1 MDDRKRRKDD
11 LIKELVRLRTKV
23 ARLNKALSRTTITNL
38 NTKIGSREK
47 RMEESLRQSKKFH
60 RSIMQTALDGI
71 WINNLE
77 GQILDLN
84 QAYCK
89 MTGYS
94 RDELLKMSISDIEAK
109 KNSTDTTRHTK
120 QVIQQGYDRF
130 ESRHRRKDGK
140 IIDVEISARYL
151 DEGKRLVVFIRDI
164 TKLKK
169 ATVELNKYRGQ
180 LEQMLR
186 ERTAELIDSEKKY
199 RNLYESNLD
208 GIILVN
214 IEGRITEANEVLVK
228 MLGYTKK
235 EILQLSYQ
243 ELTPPE
249 WAESDKVK
257 VKQLHEH
264 GYIKNYEKEYYR
276 KNGIRVPIDLSVW
289 LIKNTDGNR
298 IGMWGIVRDITERKK
313 TEEKLK
319 TINKHLQHRTLD
331 LEGSNKE
338 LEQFAYVAS
347 HDLQEPLRMIS
358 SYTQL
363 LAQRYKTQ
371 LDEDARDFLKFA
383 MDGANRMQKLINDLL
398 TYSRLGTR
406 GKPLKPIDCHT
417 VLGQTLANLRKVIQ
431 DNHALVTNDD
441 LPTVM
446 ADEAQLVQLFQNFIS
461 NAIRFHSK
469 KQPRIHISAEEKD
482 EEWIF
487 SIQDNGIG
495 IESEFKDRIFVI
507 FQKLHS
513 KEKYPGTGMG
523 LAICR
528 KIAERHGGRI
538 WFDSVPDKGSI
549 FYFAIPKKEE

>member
-1 MDDRKRRKDD
+1 M
-11 LIKELVRLRTKV
+11 
-23 ARLNKALSRTTITNL
+23 
-38 NTKIGSREK
+38 
-47 RMEESLRQSKKFH
+47 
-60 RSIMQTALDGI
+60 
-71 WINNLE
+71 
-77 GQILDLN
+77 
-84 QAYCK
+84 
-89 MTGYS
+89 
-94 RDELLKMSISDIEAK
+94 
-109 KNSTDTTRHTK
+109 
-120 QVIQQGYDRF
+120 
-130 ESRHRRKDGK
+130 
-140 IIDVEISARYL
+140 

-235 EILQLSYQ
+235 EIVQLSYQ

-276 KNGIRVPIDLSVW
+276 KDGIRVPIDLSVW

-319 TINKHLQHRTLD
+319 TINKHLRHRTLD
-331 LEGSNKE
+331 IERSNKE

-347 HDLQEPLRMIS
+347 HDLQEPLRMVS

-363 LAQRYKTQ
+363 LEKRYKKQ
-371 LDEDARDFLKFA
+371 LDSDARDFINFA
-383 MDGANRMQKLINDLL
+383 VDGANRMQRLINDLL
-398 TYSRLGTR
+398 SYSRLGTER
-406 GKPLKPIDCHT
+406 KPFKPTDCHS
-417 VLGQTLANLRKVIQ
+417 VLGKVLASLSTIIEKS
-431 DNHALVTNDD
+431 HAMIANDD
-441 LPTVM
+441 LPVVV
-446 ADEAQLVQLFQNFIS
+446 ADEGQLVQLFQNLIS
-461 NAIRFHSK
+461 NAIKLHSK
-469 KQPRIHISAEEKD
+469 EQSRIHVSAKEKND
-482 EEWIF
+482 EWIF
-487 SIQDNGIG
+487 SIRDNGIG

-507 FQKLHS
+507 FQRLHS
-513 KEKYPGTGMG
+513 KDLYPGTGMG
-523 LAICR
+523 LAICK
-528 KIAERHGGRI
+528 KIVERHGGRI
-538 WFDSVPDKGSI
+538 WFDSTPNKGST
-549 FYFAIPKKEE
+549 FFFTIPKKEE

>member
-1 MDDRKRRKDD
+1 MDDRKRKKDD
-11 LIKELVRLRTKV
+11 LIKELVRLRNKV

-89 MTGYS
+89 MIGYS